1 MIKLKKKKKKK
12 KKTKKKKKKKKEIK
26 NSKSRGDPQKTTAAK
41 QIKKI
46 FVNGK
51 NLGINKNEKKNC
63 CCSQKFNWGNALI
76 NSLGKGPFIDN
87 KKC

>member
-1 MIKLKKKKKKK
+1 MIKLK
-12 KKTKKKKKKKKEIK
+12 KKKKKKKKEIK
-26 NSKSRGDPQKTTAAK
+26 NSKSRGDPQKTTTAK
-41 QIKKI
+41 HIKKI